1 MTMIKAS
8 DIKPGDKFNIM
19 GMELFASCIRYTG
32 GSITI
37 DFENERTIG
46 NPFVTSII
54 ISCTFNTDTWVT
66 KV

>member
-1 MTMIKAS
+1 MGLVKIS
-8 DIKPGDKFNIM
+8 DVKPGDKFNIM
-19 GMELFASCIRYTG
+19 GMELFASHIHYTG